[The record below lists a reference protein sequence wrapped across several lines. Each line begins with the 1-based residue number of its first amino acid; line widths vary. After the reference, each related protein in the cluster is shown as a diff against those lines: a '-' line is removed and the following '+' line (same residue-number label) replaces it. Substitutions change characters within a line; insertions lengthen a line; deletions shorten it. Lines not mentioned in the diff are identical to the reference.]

1 MGAFL
6 DRLLAVC
13 EPESRVISARQGKNT
28 DGTLMGVVG
37 VRELRVR
44 KNNPRKGIK
53 KGGRS
58 HLSIWILSS
67 SSFSASS
74 LMEPVSPLPPFRCR
88 IKLDGYHDYA
98 VTLLVGFTLGP
109 LFRFE
114 ISLYCEQF
122 TLLDSVK

>member
-44 KNNPRKGIK
+44 KNNLKG
-53 KGGRS
+53 S
-58 HLSIWILSS
+58 ALPYSITPGQHTEHIS
-67 SSFSASS
+67 
-74 LMEPVSPLPPFRCR
+74 
-88 IKLDGYHDYA
+88 KA
-98 VTLLVGFTLGP
+98 VVPQDAGWVCMG
-109 LFRFE
+109 E
-114 ISLYCEQF
+114 
-122 TLLDSVK
+122 K